1 MTQLTTHE
9 RIINL
14 ICNDVAVGLSA
25 DEVSNE
31 SSLFDDLSLD
41 SIQLVELFTKL
52 EAEFS
57 IELDDDDLDFQY
69 FASIN
74 SLAGFVDT
82 MVAAGNGDGS

>member
-1 MTQLTTHE
+1 MTQLTTQE

-74 SLAGFVDT
+74 SLAGFVDS
-82 MVAAGNGDGS
+82 MVASGSENGA

>member
-14 ICNDVAVGLSA
+14 ICNEVAVDLSV
-25 DEVSNE
+25 DDISNE
-31 SSLFDDLSLD
+31 SSLFDDLNLN

-52 EAEFS
+52 EGEFS
-57 IELDDDDLDFQY
+57 IELDDDDLDFQH

-74 SLAGFVDT
+74 SLAKFVDS
-82 MVAAGNGDGS
+82 VVSGSENGTQ

>member
-1 MTQLTTHE
+1 MTQLTTQE

-74 SLAGFVDT
+74 SLAGFVDS
-82 MVAAGNGDGS
+82 MVASGSEDGA